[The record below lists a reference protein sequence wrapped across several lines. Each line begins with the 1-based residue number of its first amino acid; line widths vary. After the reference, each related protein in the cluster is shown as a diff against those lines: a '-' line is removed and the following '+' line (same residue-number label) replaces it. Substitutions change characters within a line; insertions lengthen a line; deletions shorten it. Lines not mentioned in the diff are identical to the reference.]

1 MSTNLTQSTTAP
13 APAPAEEPSPAKDLP
28 KDIIIDILSRLPV
41 RSLVQFYCVCKS
53 WYALRL
59 NPNFISKHFRH
70 STLST
75 ANHGDRSFF
84 LLTRHQSKA
93 ITLLSGTKSVDIP
106 INMDIPFLNISKPLR
121 ISGSCH
127 GLVCLSVM
135 PIASILIIWNPA
147 TRVFKDLPV
156 SNVQRPNA
164 GPIKVVLGFG
174 FDSGSKDYKVLRIVN
189 YCYPL
194 NQVEIYSLGTDTW
207 REIEANVRFI
217 IFEAS
222 SRVFVRGRFHWTAL
236 GFRELNGRELIV
248 TFDLG
253 EEVFSQF
260 MLPNFSR
267 ENDDNDGDDDDD
279 DDEEDEGRL
288 GWHLVAWKD
297 SIGLIVYPN
306 HSKDKKFDMWVMNEY
321 GVAGSWTKYM
331 SFGPYPRVN
340 KPLGCR
346 MNGEVL
352 LHKENGELVL
362 YDPATQ
368 EFKNVPVNDVP
379 YCSEVF
385 NHVESLVPIKGGKD
399 LEEANMYTVVPDLF
413 FVRKIDLLLE

>member
-1 MSTNLTQSTTAP
+1 MSTNLPQPTP
-13 APAPAEEPSPAKDLP
+13 APDDPAPAKDLP
-28 KDIIIDILSRLPV
+28 KDIITDILSRLPT
-41 RSLVQFYCVCKS
+41 RFLVQFYCVCKS

-59 NPNFISKHFRH
+59 NPKFISKHFFH
-70 STLST
+70 TTS
-75 ANHGDRSFF
+75 HGDDRSLF
-84 LLTRHQSKA
+84 LLMRHESKS
-93 ITLLSGTKSVDIP
+93 ITLLSATKCLDIP
-106 INMDIPFLNISKPLR
+106 LNMDIPFLSLSKPLR

-127 GLVCLSVM
+127 GLICLSVM

-156 SNVQRPNA
+156 STVKRPNA

-174 FDSGSKDYKVLRIVN
+174 FDSVSNDYKVVRIVN

-194 NQVEIYSLGTDTW
+194 NQVEIYSLKTDTW
-207 REIEANVRFI
+207 KEIQADVRFI

-248 TFDLG
+248 TFDLR
-253 EEVFSQF
+253 EEVFGQF
-260 MLPNFSR
+260 LLPSFSHG
-267 ENDDNDGDDDDD
+267 NDSSDE
-279 DDEEDEGRL
+279 EEDEGRL

-297 SIGLIVYPN
+297 SIGLIVSPN
-306 HSKDKKFDMWVMNEY
+306 RSKEKKFVMWVMNEY

-331 SFGPYPRVN
+331 SFGPCPRVN
-340 KPLGCR
+340 KPLGCQ

-362 YDPATQ
+362 YDPGTR
-368 EFKNVPVNDVP
+368 EFKSLPVNGVP

-385 NHVESLVPIKGGKD
+385 NYVASLVPIKGGKD
-399 LEEANMYTVVPDLF
+399 VEEANMYTVVPDLF